1 MLDATVISIDNLDSI
16 ASTIFANVDVKYAQH
31 QISVLH
37 LYFMN
42 PESLS
47 WDDLRF
53 FLHVARAGSLSK
65 ASQTMAVSH
74 ATAFRRLQRLEADLG
89 VRLFDKTRAGYA
101 LTQAGD
107 ELLAVAAELE
117 RQVQTVARS
126 LGSRDAWPGGVVRV
140 TTTDTLMHH
149 LLPPILA
156 AYQKSAQVQLQL
168 STSTALFDIANGD
181 ADVAIRVGGK
191 PPEPLV
197 GRRLCRIESTVYYS
211 RQLHNVRLDQ
221 LEAYPWIAGDA
232 SLAHLDSSKWLRQQ
246 GLERATVIRT
256 GSHVNVLHLLKSGAG
271 LGVLPCYLGDL
282 EPSLCRLMPPRKDW
296 RSDLWLLTR
305 ADLRHVPRI
314 KKLFDAV
321 YDGSRALVPLF
332 EGQAPVDE
340 S

>member
-1 MLDATVISIDNLDSI
+1 
-16 ASTIFANVDVKYAQH
+16 
-31 QISVLH
+31 
-37 LYFMN
+37 MN
-42 PESLS
+42 PETLS

-53 FLHVARAGSLSK
+53 FLHVGRAGSLSQ
-65 ASQTMAVSH
+65 AALTMAVSH
-74 ATAFRRLQRLEADLG
+74 ATAYRRLQRLERELG
-89 VRLFDKTRAGYA
+89 VRLFDKTRAGYT

-107 ELLAVAAELE
+107 ELMAVANELE
-117 RQVQTVARS
+117 RQVQTMARS
-126 LGSRDAWPGGVVRV
+126 LASRDAWPGGVVRV

-156 AYQKSAQVQLQL
+156 AYQKSAQVQLHVT
-168 STSTALFDIANGD
+168 TSTALFDIVNGE
-181 ADVAIRVGGK
+181 ADVAIRAGGK

-211 RQLHNVRLDQ
+211 RQLQNISLDH
-221 LEAYPWIAGDA
+221 LGAYPWVAGDA

-282 EPSLCRLMPPRKDW
+282 EPALSRLMAPRKDW

-321 YDGSRALVPLF
+321 YEGSRALVPLF
-332 EGQAPVDE
+332 EGLAAVD
-340 S
+340 